1 MAFNTPTEQIV
12 RSVPRSVS
20 NGYVPPINSPN
31 TFHRPFYPNPPNDAS
46 RRVHLISSDL
56 WEAITGEHLTPANI
70 CQILDSSIP
79 LTGDTPNSQSLQAM
93 QCVLMA
99 RDRQGSRIIQKRLEE
114 RNEADRNFIF
124 NSLFPSMNELVYD
137 PSANFVIQKMCET
150 MTDEQQT
157 MMLEFFLRDCNA
169 ITDHPNGCRVLQ
181 KFIEFTNHDNV
192 DQLFVALRANLIQLC
207 FSQNGNHIVQRFI
220 ELLPER
226 VQEIIDCVLPQ
237 LSNLVIDNCGCRVVQ
252 RLFEKFQIDILEPLV
267 QEVLSCAPE
276 LATNQYGNY
285 VVQNILDAGK
295 RAHIAAL
302 IVAFKGHFYE
312 FSIHKFASNVIEKC
326 IRGATKQE
334 QEAIFSEVIGNDD
347 RFEKKRIMRMVG
359 DQFGNYVI
367 QRIIEYGTESQQNA
381 IFDVVYYNYDALIS
395 NNYAKHVISKL
406 ENLGYEFD

>member
-1 MAFNTPTEQIV
+1 MAFTTSTEQIA
-12 RSVPRSVS
+12 RSMPRPVS
-20 NGYVPPINSPN
+20 NGYIPANNSPN
-31 TFHRPFYPNPPNDAS
+31 AFHHPFYPNHPNDNS

-56 WEAITGEHLTPANI
+56 WEAITGERLTPANI

-79 LTGDTPNSQSLQAM
+79 MGDSQNSQSLQAM
-93 QCVLMA
+93 QYVLMA

-114 RNEADRNFIF
+114 KNEADRNFIF
-124 NSLFPSMNELVYD
+124 NSLYPNLNELIYD

-150 MTDEQQT
+150 LSDEQQT
-157 MMLEFFLRDCNA
+157 LMLEFFLKDVKA
-169 ITDHPNGCRVLQ
+169 VTDHPNGCRVLQ
-181 KFIEFTNHDNV
+181 KFIEYTNHDNV
-192 DQLFVALRANLIQLC
+192 AKLFDALESNLIPLC

-226 VQEIIDCVLPQ
+226 VQTIINCVLPH
-237 LSNLVIDNCGCRVVQ
+237 LKRLVVDNCGCRVVQ
-252 RLFEKFQIDILEPLV
+252 RLFEKFPIDILEPLV

-285 VVQNILDAGK
+285 VVQNILEAGK
-295 RAHIAAL
+295 REHIAAL
-302 IVAFKGHFYE
+302 IIAFKGHFYD

-334 QEAIFSEVIGNDD
+334 QEAIFSEVIGGDG
-347 RFEKKRIMRMVG
+347 RFEKNRIMRMVG

-381 IFDVVYYNYDALIS
+381 IYEVVYDNFDLLYS
-395 NNYAKHVISKL
+395 NNYAKHVVSRL
-406 ENLGYEFD
+406 ESLGYSFD